1 MTEKEKMIAGEYYNS
16 GDATLIKDRRRAKNL
31 FTSD

>member
-1 MTEKEKMIAGEYYNS
+1 MIAGEYYNA

-31 FTSD
+31 FKPIGM